1 MSLLVLSLPGASS
14 PPLLLSFVLIF
25 TSAKIMPFGFGA
37 VKTTQKMR
45 DDSPFVD
52 DGQKR
57 WGIIDLGQ
65 HFILPY
71 SSNVRRSA
79 K

>member
-1 MSLLVLSLPGASS
+1 
-14 PPLLLSFVLIF
+14 
-25 TSAKIMPFGFGA
+25 MPFGFGA
-37 VKTTQKMR
+37 VKTTQKMM